1 MIGVK
6 TSKDERIQFININYT
21 IFKKPNQCIDM
32 NISPTDIYFIFHNLI
47 MHVVCMT

>member
-21 IFKKPNQCIDM
+21 IFKPSN
-32 NISPTDIYFIFHNLI
+32 
-47 MHVVCMT
+47 V